1 MKSEGNRPVL
11 ASPVHSV
18 QCRPLSA
25 AKSTRPSPR
34 GTGNKNKN
42 RNGNGQRRGASAG
55 RGASARTQSTLAH
68 TATESRGAQV
78 AATSGTGEHVITH
91 TPRPKNTEM
100 HTDEDEG
107 GPSHTRVRI
116 PQHTREY
123 VSEGP
128 VKGEGTRVSSAT
140 QLGLAQPHN

>member
-1 MKSEGNRPVL
+1 MG
-11 ASPVHSV
+11 
-18 QCRPLSA
+18 
-25 AKSTRPSPR
+25 
-34 GTGNKNKN
+34 
-42 RNGNGQRRGASAG
+42 RGASAG
-55 RGASARTQSTLAH
+55 RVASARTQSTLAH
-68 TATESRGAQV
+68 TATENREAQV
-78 AATSGTGEHVITH
+78 AATSGPGEHVITH